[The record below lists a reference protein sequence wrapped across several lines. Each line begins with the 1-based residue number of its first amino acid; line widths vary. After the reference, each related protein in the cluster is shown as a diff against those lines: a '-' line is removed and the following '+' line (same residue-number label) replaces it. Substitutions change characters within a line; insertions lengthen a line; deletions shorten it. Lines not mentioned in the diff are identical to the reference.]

1 MRPNPLRIVAVL
13 ALLGLCVCASA
24 VAAKGG
30 SAGLASRLGAVTKEV
45 NVESHLVGDDVQQL
59 EGFCNHARL
68 NRHDAQKKA
77 ESDALLTDAT
87 KLFEDALARDF
98 EPAVKGPHS
107 DYGEIARAIQVAAAA
122 SAPGVRHHAL
132 VEASLKLR
140 QAQVTRND
148 EISYVRREVAPMQP
162 DRYTCQDFDLQQAA
176 FGDQREAE
184 GEEKEALQT
193 LEYALR
199 QKPSVL
205 KATHPT
211 AYKLHVELTVT
222 DKATMSLAPPEFCG
236 ETGMAGG
243 TATESVDFPA
253 FEVNYQGVVKPDTT
267 TATPTVAG
275 TWTASGDYAPE
286 NQCDHLTRFS
296 CNGGY
301 EPILAGAPTAT
312 LAILAEKSS
321 VARAEVEL
329 PEISESG
336 LESCPDGSAF
346 SAYIPLPLGIH
357 GLAVHA
363 DTLDFPIDGQAL
375 RGRFEPLQIGDD
387 GIEDLGPDLPA
398 EDCIEEFSP
407 STGCTAAGSGVK
419 VEARIEP
426 VEG

>member
-1 MRPNPLRIVAVL
+1 MRPTALRIVAVL

-24 VAAKGG
+24 VAAKSGP
-30 SAGLASRLGAVTKEV
+30 AGLVSRLGAVTKEV
-45 NVESHLVGDDVQQL
+45 NVESHLVGEDVKQL
-59 EGFCNHARL
+59 EAFCGHARL
-68 NRHDAQKKA
+68 NRHDSQKKA

-87 KLFEDALARDF
+87 KLFEEALARDF

-107 DYGEIARAIQVAAAA
+107 DYGEIARQIAAAAAA

-132 VEASLKLR
+132 IEASLKLR
-140 QAQVTRND
+140 QAQVTRNR
-148 EISYVRREVAPMQP
+148 EISYVRQEVAPMRP
-162 DRYTCQDFDLQQAA
+162 DRYDCEDFDLQQAA

-184 GEEKEALQT
+184 AEEKDALQT

-205 KATHPT
+205 KATRPT
-211 AYKLHVELTVT
+211 AYKLHVEVTVT
-222 DKATMSLAPPEFCG
+222 DKATTSLAPPQFCG

-253 FEVNYQGVVKPDTT
+253 FQVNYQGVVKPDTT
-267 TATPTVAG
+267 TATTTVAG

-301 EPILAGAPTAT
+301 APILEGPATAT

-329 PEISESG
+329 PEITESG
-336 LESCPDGSAF
+336 LETCPDGSAF

-357 GLAVHA
+357 ALAVHA

-375 RGRFEPLQIGDD
+375 RGRFEPLKIDDD
-387 GIEDLGPDLPA
+387 GIEDLGPDLPPV
-398 EDCIEEFSP
+398 DCSEEFAP
-407 STGCTAAGSGVK
+407 STGCTAAGSEVK